1 MFTTTKEKRYRYTK
15 YTDTDRAREI
25 EIQTLFEIQS
35 VWSGTS
41 RRPAL
46 ANEKSI

>member
-1 MFTTTKEKRYRYTK
+1 MFTTTNEKRYRYTQ
-15 YTDTDRAREI
+15 YTDTDRARE
-25 EIQTLFEIQS
+25 TDTDAIQS